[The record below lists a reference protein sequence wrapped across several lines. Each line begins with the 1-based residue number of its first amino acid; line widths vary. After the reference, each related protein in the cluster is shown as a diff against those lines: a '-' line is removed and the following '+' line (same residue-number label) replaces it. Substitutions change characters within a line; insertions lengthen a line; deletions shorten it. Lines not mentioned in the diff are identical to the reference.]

1 MSTMESVNKESA
13 LKTRMLI
20 PALMLTLILA
30 LAAVSAQAAQAAQ
43 ADSAPPA
50 VEDCGS
56 IPWGAPISTVEE
68 ITYSH
73 TVAGVKYYKVTK
85 TEPCGVFNIQGAN
98 VTYGFRD
105 GKLYTVLVEIAKA
118 QDVKQVVAT
127 LMDSY
132 GLPDHKQSD
141 GWDEYRWETDDLKV
155 KLKSQFSTDRIKI
168 GMYYKPLIPKD

>member
-1 MSTMESVNKESA
+1 
-13 LKTRMLI
+13 
-20 PALMLTLILA
+20 MLTLVLA
-30 LAAVSAQAAQAAQ
+30 SAAAAATAPAAKP
-43 ADSAPPA
+43 ASPSA
-50 VEDCGS
+50 VEECKA
-56 IPWGAPISTVEE
+56 IPWGAAISAVEA

-98 VTYGFRD
+98 VTYGFLE

-168 GMYYKPLIPKD
+168 GMYYKPLIPQE

>member
-1 MSTMESVNKESA
+1 MNIMEPAYKELV
-13 LKTRMLI
+13 LKTRILI
-20 PALMLTLILA
+20 PALMLTLLLASAA
-30 LAAVSAQAAQAAQ
+30 LAAAAPPEPAQ
-43 ADSAPPA
+43 PA

-56 IPWGAPISTVEE
+56 IPWGAPIATVEE

-73 TVAGVKYYKVTK
+73 TVAGVKYYKVNK

-105 GKLYTVLVEIAKA
+105 GRLYTVLVEIAKV

-141 GWDEYRWETDDLKV
+141 GWDEYRWETATLKV

-168 GMYYKPLIPKD
+168 GMYYKPLIPKE

>member
-1 MSTMESVNKESA
+1 MNKETD
-13 LKTRMLI
+13 LKTRILI

-30 LAAVSAQAAQAAQ
+30 SAAVAATAPAE
-43 ADSAPPA
+43 SAPPA
-50 VEDCGS
+50 VEECGA
-56 IPWGAPISTVEE
+56 IPWGDPISKVEK

-85 TEPCGVFNIQGAN
+85 TEPCGVFDVQGAN
-98 VTYGFRD
+98 VTYGFLQGR
-105 GKLYTVLVEIAKA
+105 LYTVLVEIAEA

-141 GWDEYRWETDDLKV
+141 GWDEYRWETDTLKV

-168 GMYYKPLIPKD
+168 GMYYKPLIPRK